1 MTLHENKL
9 ATKMQMF
16 LNYEDSKLSPDGH
29 NLREEQQ
36 KAKDLKVPTACKVLQ
51 AHHDQWHHHQG
62 TEQDLSQTV
71 DFQIK

>member
-51 AHHDQWHHHQG
+51 AHHDQ
-62 TEQDLSQTV
+62 
-71 DFQIK
+71 